1 MAARLAAVPVALQ
14 AGVLLVVLA
23 VGVWLGGPVGGGLLL
38 LVAGVMLAGL
48 GLAWRNLAMPER
60 LLRFAAAF
68 LVIAVALVRMF
79 PR

>member
-1 MAARLAAVPVALQ
+1 MTARLAAVPVAVQ
-14 AGVLLVVLA
+14 AGVLLVLA
-23 VGVWLGGPVGGGLLL
+23 ALGVWRGGPMGGGLLL
-38 LVAGVMLAGL
+38 LVATVLLTGL
-48 GLAWRNLAMPER
+48 GMAWRNLATPER